1 MVRQR
6 QHGRVD
12 ERTTREGGLVQ
23 SSFLAVCGEVGGIA
37 AMMRRMTLTHLV
49 VLVGLT

>member
-1 MVRQR
+1 MS
-6 QHGRVD
+6 
-12 ERTTREGGLVQ
+12 ERRGKAA
-23 SSFLAVCGEVGGIA
+23 SSNPAFLAVCAAVGGIA